1 MKELS
6 EEMMRWIDLHRGDDT
21 MKLRLRYHGDK
32 EKTDAI
38 MQIECRRKAASKLAE
53 TLARSDR
60 FLFPT
65 TLSAE
70 QSTSDRIARFHST
83 LLGNP
88 GKLLDMTCGLAID
101 AFHAADAGMEVTAID
116 INPEVAETA
125 AVNARALGLKN
136 FTAIAADSAEWL
148 AAQSDDTQFSC
159 IFIDPARRG
168 AHGEKLV
175 TLSLCSPDVEALL
188 PLMLRHSQ
196 RIVIKASPMLDVS
209 LTLKRLAS
217 IATPLGAGVSSIMAI
232 GNTRECKELVII
244 VEQGCG
250 TETKEMA
257 VTFLADGKEN
267 RWEISPAETPQ
278 QLKKSAMPEE
288 GMFLYEPYPA
298 VMKLGKWDNLLA
310 QWPEA
315 AQLNPNTHLYV
326 SASPLKDFPGEEFRI
341 IEATAPGS
349 RALKEI
355 AAKYKGANVT
365 TRNFTMTAP
374 QLMSKL
380 KMKQSD
386 QTRIFGVR
394 AGDGRGVPLLLVTTP
409 VNDAD

>member
-6 EEMMRWIDLHRGDDT
+6 EETRRWIDLHKGDDT
-21 MKLRLRYHGDK
+21 IKLRLRYHGDK

-53 TLARSDR
+53 TLARCDS

-65 TLSAE
+65 SLSAE
-70 QSTSDRIARFHST
+70 QSTSDRLARFHST
-83 LLGNP
+83 LLGDP

-101 AFHAADAGMEVTAID
+101 AFHAAEAGMEVTAID

-125 AVNARALGLKN
+125 AINARALGLDN
-136 FTAIAADSAEWL
+136 FTVIAADSAEWL
-148 AAQSDDTQFSC
+148 AAQSNDTKFSC

-188 PLMLRHSQ
+188 PLMLRHSP
-196 RIVIKASPMLDVS
+196 RIVIKASPMLDIS
-209 LTLKRLAS
+209 LTLRRLSA
-217 IATPLGAGVSSIMAI
+217 IAAPLNAGVSRIMAI
-232 GNTRECKELVII
+232 GNLRECKELVII
-244 VEQGCG
+244 IEQGY
-250 TETKEMA
+250 TDKTSETA
-257 VTFLADGKEN
+257 LTLLADGKEN
-267 RWEISPAETPQ
+267 RWEINSDEYLQP
-278 QLKKSAMPEE
+278 LLRSAMPES
-288 GMFLYEPYPA
+288 GMWLYEPYPS
-298 VMKLGKWDNLLA
+298 VMKLGKWDNLLC

-315 AQLNPNTHLYV
+315 HQLNPNTHLFV
-326 SASPLKDFPGEEFRI
+326 STTHLPDFPGEKFRI
-341 IEATAPGS
+341 IEVTAPGS
-349 RALKEI
+349 KMLKEL
-355 AAKYKGANVT
+355 AGKYKGANIT

-386 QTRIFGVR
+386 EIRIFGVR
-394 AGDGRGVPLLLVTTP
+394 AGEGKGVPLLIVTTP
-409 VNDAD
+409 ADAE

>member
-6 EEMMRWIDLHRGDDT
+6 DEIRRWIDLHKGEDT
-21 MKLRLRYHGDK
+21 TKLRLRYHGDK

-53 TLARSDR
+53 TLARCDS

-65 TLSAE
+65 SLSAE

-83 LLGNP
+83 LLGEP

-125 AVNARALGLKN
+125 ALNARALGLEN

-148 AAQSDDTQFSC
+148 AAQNDDTKFSC

-188 PLMLRHSQ
+188 PLMLRHSG
-196 RIVIKASPMLDVS
+196 RIVIKASPMLDIS
-209 LTLKRLAS
+209 LTLSRLSS
-217 IATPLGAGVSSIMAI
+217 IVAPLGADVSRIMTI
-232 GNTRECKELVII
+232 GNIRECKELVII
-244 VEQGCG
+244 IEQKSTGK
-250 TETKEMA
+250 TSEMA
-257 VTFLADGKEN
+257 ITFLADGREN
-267 RWEISPAETPQ
+267 RWEITPPESSLN
-278 QLKKSAMPEE
+278 LKRSAMPES
-288 GMFLYEPYPA
+288 GMYLYEPYPA

-315 AQLNPNTHLYV
+315 AQLNPNTHLFV
-326 SASPLKDFPGEEFRI
+326 SATRLSEFPGEEFEI
-341 IEATAPGS
+341 IETTSPGS
-349 RALKEI
+349 RALKEL
-355 AAKYKGANVT
+355 AAKYKAANVT

-380 KMKQSD
+380 KMKQCD
-386 QTRIFGVR
+386 EIRIFGVR
-394 AGDGRGVPLLLVTTP
+394 AGEGKGVPLLLVTTP
-409 VNDAD
+409 TVDRN